1 MNATIARR
9 KSGTRTRERIPMK
22 KLRAG
27 RPARLDYEPGA
38 LCQLNVE
45 MSPVLK
51 REIVERAERNENRLS
66 DEFVW
71 RWPRGVSTRKRSPS
85 KRAFP
90 RKDRN

>member
-1 MNATIARR
+1 
-9 KSGTRTRERIPMK
+9 MK

-45 MSPVLK
+45 MSPILK

-66 DEFVW
+66 DEVALALSSW
-71 RWPRGVSTRKRSPS
+71 CEHAKEIAV
-85 KRAFP
+85 
-90 RKDRN
+90 

>member
-27 RPARLDYEPGA
+27 RTARLDYEPGA

-66 DEFVW
+66 DEVRMALASW
-71 RWPRGVSTRKRSPS
+71 CEYEEEIAV
-85 KRAFP
+85 
-90 RKDRN
+90 